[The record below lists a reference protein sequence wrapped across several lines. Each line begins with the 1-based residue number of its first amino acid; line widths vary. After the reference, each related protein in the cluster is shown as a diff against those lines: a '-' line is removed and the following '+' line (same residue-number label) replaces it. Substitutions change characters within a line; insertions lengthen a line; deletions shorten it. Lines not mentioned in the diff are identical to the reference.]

1 MAPTAGT
8 TTSLYGGGAP
18 GRPRGY
24 LPLATSGGAA
34 LGQASVASHMCSGHL
49 GILLKCRHGLSM
61 SRWGLR
67 FCVSSSSL
75 LVPGWSSY
83 EETKP
88 PKPESSHRGSPILK
102 PRRRRSKRGDGMGG
116 RGQSSVPEPWRAG
129 QPCSGDEGGTW
140 SKGWLG
146 SLALKEGWSRRA
158 ERRILQPRNSQRS
171 WRERAM
177 WPWVQAALDGEV

>member
-1 MAPTAGT
+1 MQIPGANCRDSD
-8 TTSLYGGGAP
+8 SLGP
-18 GRPRGY
+18 G
-24 LPLATSGGAA
+24 
-34 LGQASVASHMCSGHL
+34 
-49 GILLKCRHGLSM
+49 
-61 SRWGLR
+61 WGLR

-102 PRRRRSKRGDGMGG
+102 PRRRRSKRGDGVGG

-146 SLALKEGWSRRA
+146 SLALKEGWSQRA
-158 ERRILQPRNSQRS
+158 ERLDHCYLRTGVPDTARAKPFICLPNTCVCPGPPSGQGEHRDQQE
-171 WRERAM
+171 REESA
-177 WPWVQAALDGEV
+177 PWSFHGASGARK